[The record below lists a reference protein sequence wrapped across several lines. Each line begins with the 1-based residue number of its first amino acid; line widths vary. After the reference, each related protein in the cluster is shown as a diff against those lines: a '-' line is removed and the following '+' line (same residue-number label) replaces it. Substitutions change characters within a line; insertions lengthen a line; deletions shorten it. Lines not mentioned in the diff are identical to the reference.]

1 MSVIRIPTVI
11 GFSLSED
18 LSAQSSLSIT
28 DRNTKENVQNL
39 RHILDNIKVQSTEP
53 ELDPTTEA
61 PSSLE
66 MCRTQLNKMIHS
78 IEENNSG
85 QFSHFQECYK
95 SLHPLRKMMLS
106 RIKGMAKIM

>member
-18 LSAQSSLSIT
+18 LSAQSSLFIT

-39 RHILDNIKVQSTEP
+39 RHILDTIKVQSTEP
-53 ELDPTTEA
+53 KLDPTTEA